1 MKILFLS
8 HHFPYPPDHG
18 ARIRALHFIR
28 HLAQNNSVTVA
39 TLAHTE
45 QEVSQ
50 GAGLQE
56 FCHEV
61 IAEILPSRIRW
72 LQALK
77 ALCSSLPSSVAY
89 FRSVPLQ
96 RRIQQK
102 LKEEEFDIVIVFCAF
117 MAQYVLDWKGGYRI
131 LDYGDIDSAKW
142 RDYARYKPVP
152 FSWGYAWE
160 SAKLRKYERR
170 VARHFH
176 HCTVISQGELEE
188 FQRFEVGIPCTIVP
202 NGVDTEYFFYN
213 GESQTGASVIV
224 FVGRMD
230 YFPNVDGIKYFVR
243 EVFPLIRQKLPEV
256 ELRIIGS
263 NPAKSVRDL
272 AKIPKVSI
280 TGYVPDIRAYLKDAV
295 AAIAPLRIARGTQNK
310 ILEALAMGIPTVAT
324 PEAAKGVQ
332 TIPGKHLLVAGCP
345 KDLASEII
353 NVIENAT
360 LRKSLAEAG
369 RLQIEQAHTW
379 ERSVEILDTILNELP
394 EPIVAL
400 TAKKGIVDKAV
411 VLDIRQN
418 QTSRI
423 R

>member
-8 HHFPYPPDHG
+8 HHYPYPPDHG

-28 HLAQNNSVTVA
+28 HLAQNNTVTVA

-45 QEVSQ
+45 QELSQ
-50 GAGLQE
+50 GSGLKE

-61 IAEILPSRIRW
+61 IAEILPARIRW

-77 ALCSSLPSSVAY
+77 ALGSSLPSSVAY
-89 FRSVPLQ
+89 FRSAPLQ
-96 RRIQQK
+96 RRIHQK
-102 LKEEEFDIVIVFCAF
+102 LRDEEFDIIIVFCAF
-117 MAQYVLDWKGGYRI
+117 MAQYVLEWKGGYRI

-160 SAKLRKYERR
+160 SAKLRNYERR
-170 VARHFH
+170 IAQHFQQ
-176 HCTVISQGELEE
+176 CTVISQGELEE
-188 FQRFEVGIPCTIVP
+188 FQQFEVGIPCTVVP
-202 NGVDTEYFFYN
+202 NGVDTEYFSYN
-213 GESQTGASVIV
+213 RESQNGTSTIV

-230 YFPNVDGIKYFVR
+230 YFPNVDGVKYFVR

-263 NPAKSVRDL
+263 NPAKSVRNL
-272 AKIPKVSI
+272 ARIPNLSI
-280 TGYVPDIRAYLKDAV
+280 TGYVPDVRSYLKDAV

-324 PEAAKGVQ
+324 QEAAKGVQ
-332 TIPGKHLLVAGCP
+332 CVPGKHFLVAGCP
-345 KDLASEII
+345 KDFANEII
-353 NVIENAT
+353 KVIENAT
-360 LRKSLAEAG
+360 LRKNIAEAG

-379 ERSVEILDTILNELP
+379 DRSVDILDTILNGMP
-394 EPIVAL
+394 KAIGTL
-400 TAKKGIVDKAV
+400 TAEPS
-411 VLDIRQN
+411 
-418 QTSRI
+418 TE
-423 R
+423 

>member
-45 QEVSQ
+45 QELSQ
-50 GAGLQE
+50 GSGLKE

-77 ALCSSLPSSVAY
+77 ALGSSVPSSVAY
-89 FRSVPLQ
+89 FHSVALQ
-96 RRIQQK
+96 RRIDQK
-102 LKEEEFDIVIVFCAF
+102 LREEEFDIIFVFCAF
-117 MAQYVLDWKGGYRI
+117 MAQYVLEWRRGYQL

-142 RDYARYKPVP
+142 RDYARYKSVPV
-152 FSWGYAWE
+152 SWGYAWE
-160 SAKLRKYERR
+160 SVKLRKYERR
-170 VARHFH
+170 IAQHFH

-188 FQRFEVGIPCTIVP
+188 FQQFKVGIPCTIVP
-202 NGVDTEYFFYN
+202 NGVDTEYFFYA
-213 GESQTGASVIV
+213 GESLSGASTIV

-230 YFPNVDGIKYFVR
+230 YFPNVDGIKYFVT
-243 EVFPLIRQKLPEV
+243 EILPLIRQKLPEV

-263 NPAKSVRDL
+263 NPAKSVRNL
-272 AKIPKVSI
+272 AKISNVSI
-280 TGYVPDIRAYLKDAV
+280 TGYVPDVRSYLKDAV
-295 AAIAPLRIARGTQNK
+295 VAIAPLRIARGTQNK

-332 TIPGKHLLVAGCP
+332 SVPGKHFLVAGRP
-345 KDLASEII
+345 KDFANEII
-353 NVIENAT
+353 KVIENAT
-360 LRKSLAEAG
+360 LRNNLAAAG
-369 RLQIEQAHTW
+369 RRQIEQVHTW
-379 ERSVEILDTILNELP
+379 RCSMEILDR
-394 EPIVAL
+394 IVNRCQRSV
-400 TAKKGIVDKAV
+400 VDDHTGQRKA
-411 VLDIRQN
+411 
-418 QTSRI
+418 
-423 R
+423 